1 MRSWSKKLVL
11 SGELYIMC
19 KNQYLFKLLYLLNV
33 LSLRHT
39 TNAMRILLILL
50 GILGLLDRAKSQSQL
65 LYLDQRPKV
74 IVNNNDT
81 LDFPW
86 TGGFNSAMPVEIEM
100 NGDSL
105 IDLMMF
111 DRIGNRISTFLN
123 DGSGST
129 SAYSYHPEYISKFP
143 VLYDWVR
150 SYDYDC
156 DGDLD
161 LFTYT
166 NSAMG
171 VWRNDYTTATGLQFT
186 LVNSQ
191 LHSWYGTFYTYI
203 FVSQVNLPAL
213 ADVDGDGDMDVLTF
227 SNSSS
232 YLEYHK
238 NYAMD
243 SLGTCDGFLFY
254 LEPYCWGYFKL
265 SGLTNIGLLNQNC
278 RSAIVD
284 ENAVEQNRHSG
295 SVLTPLDQDCDGDID
310 LLNGDILG
318 QNMLFLL
325 NGGNPDSAIIVS
337 QDSAFPVYDVP
348 VDLQNLPGAYYL
360 DLDNDGLK
368 DMFGS
373 PFATVGEDF
382 NNMLFYKNTSNNCT
396 NVFNFVKSR
405 FLSDETID
413 VGTASNVVFFDV
425 DKDGL
430 MDILSGNDS
439 YYHPNPNLAYSRI
452 AYFRNIGTLTQPMF
466 TLITDDWLNLSAIT
480 QYGLYPTFGDM
491 DGDDDEDLLIGN
503 ADGTLIYYTNTAG
516 VGLPC
521 NFIFA
526 SPQYQG
532 IDIGNNSTPQIIDVN
547 RDGKNDLLV
556 GERSGVVN
564 YFENLGTS
572 TNPVYTSNN
581 PNFGNV
587 NVIMAGAI
595 AGFSSPLLFDNNG
608 VYEMLVGSDNG
619 TIFHY
624 ANIDGNLSG
633 SFSLLDSSYQDIIEL
648 KRITI
653 AKGDI
658 DGDGKFDL
666 LTGCNSGGMR
676 LYTQYT
682 SVGFSHV
689 FDGSQLN
696 FSLTPNPSNEY
707 CSLQIL
713 TGNVNEKITVSVL
726 DISGRLLYST
736 ILFQNEMQLNTSG
749 LSSGIYLVQVDIDGF
764 KQAKKLC
771 VQR

>member
-1 MRSWSKKLVL
+1 
-11 SGELYIMC
+11 
-19 KNQYLFKLLYLLNV
+19 
-33 LSLRHT
+33 
-39 TNAMRILLILL
+39 MRILLILL
-50 GILGLLDRAKSQSQL
+50 GVLGFLKQANSQAQL

-86 TGGFNSAMPVEIEM
+86 TGGFNSMIPVEIEM
-100 NGDSL
+100 NGDTL
-105 IDLMMF
+105 IDLMLF

-143 VLYDWVR
+143 RLIDWVR

-156 DGDLD
+156 DGDMD

-171 VWRNDYTTATGLQFT
+171 VWRNDYTSATGLQFT

-191 LHSWYGTFYTYI
+191 LSSWYGTFFTFI
-203 FVSQVNLPAL
+203 FVTQVNLPAL

-243 SLGTCDGFLFY
+243 SLGTCDAFLFY

-278 RSAIVD
+278 RSAIID
-284 ENAVEQNRHSG
+284 DIATERNRHSG
-295 SVLTPLDQDCDGDID
+295 SVLTPLDQDCDGDVD

-325 NGGNPDSAIIVS
+325 NGGTPDSAIIVS

-348 VDLQNLPGAYYL
+348 VDLQNLPGGYYL

-368 DMFGS
+368 DMFVS

-382 NNMLFYKNTSNNCT
+382 NNMLFYKNTTNNCT
-396 NVFNFVKSR
+396 NVFDFVKSR

-413 VGTASNVVFFDV
+413 VGTASNVHFFDV

-430 MDILSGNDS
+430 LDIIAGNDS
-439 YYHPNPNLAYSRI
+439 YYNPNPNLAYSRL
-452 AYFRNIGTLTQPMF
+452 AYFRNIGTTTSPMF
-466 TLITDDWLNLSAIT
+466 NLVTDDWLSLSAIT
-480 QYGLYPTFGDM
+480 QYGLFPSFGDL
-491 DGDDDEDLLIGN
+491 DGDGDEDLLMGN
-503 ADGTLIYYTNTAG
+503 ADGTLIYYSNTAG
-516 VGLPC
+516 LGLPC
-521 NFIFA
+521 NFVFA

-532 IDIGNNSTPQIIDVN
+532 IDIGSNSAPQIIDVN

-556 GERSGVVN
+556 GERSGVLN
-564 YFENLGTS
+564 YFENSGTS
-572 TNPVYTSNN
+572 VNPIFNTNN

-587 NVIMAGAI
+587 NVIMSGAI

-608 VYEMLVGSDNG
+608 VYEMFVGSDNG
-619 TIFHY
+619 TVFHY
-624 ANIDGNLSG
+624 ANIDGNLLG
-633 SFSLLDSSYQDIIEL
+633 SFTLLDSTYQDIVEL
-648 KRITI
+648 KRITV

-682 SVGFSHV
+682 SVGIQTTASA
-689 FDGSQLN
+689 SNLN
-696 FSLTPNPSNEY
+696 FTLSPNPANNICLLNVLSEFASEEY
-707 CSLQIL
+707 Q
-713 TGNVNEKITVSVL
+713 VSIVDL
-726 DISGRLLYST
+726 SGRV
-736 ILFQNEMQLNTSG
+736 LFTTTTLQKQMQLITAF
-749 LSSGIYLVQVDIDGF
+749 LSSGVYIVQVNMKGNVS
-764 KQAKKLC
+764 AKKLFI
-771 VQR
+771 QR